1 MSELNNLEIIEKQ
14 NDVTYEIPQVN
25 FPAYEEYKEKAYAVA
40 EYIYNM
46 EATEE
51 NINETKKTLAK
62 ARKLTDR
69 LNQARVNMKK
79 EILKN
84 YNVFEGQV
92 KEIIGI
98 IDDADKEVRAKVKD
112 MEEAERQRK
121 KEAIH
126 ELWLKRIP
134 AYDYDLL
141 NAVLPNAFDR
151 WLTPK
156 HLNKTT
162 SMKLIETEMTAWL
175 QKTLT
180 EIETLRNMGD
190 DYLEAYSYT
199 GDMAAAIKQV
209 QQREDFLDTMHGL
222 KDEDVEEPSQTFVVY
237 GWDNISK
244 AEDLLRRN
252 EIKFITY

>member
-1 MSELNNLEIIEKQ
+1 MNKFNLEIIERQ
-14 NDVTYEIPQVN
+14 DDVTYEAAKVE

-40 EYIYNM
+40 EYVYQM
-46 EATEE
+46 DVTEE
-51 NINETKKTLAK
+51 NIKETKATLAK
-62 ARKLTDR
+62 ARKLTDKLTR
-69 LNQARVNMKK
+69 ARIDMKK

-84 YNVFEGQV
+84 YTTFEAQV
-92 KEIIGI
+92 KEIVGI
-98 IDDADKEVRAKVKD
+98 IDDADREIRAKVKD

-121 KEAIH
+121 KTAIH

-141 NAVLPNAFDR
+141 NAVMPDAFDR

-156 HLNKTT
+156 HLNKST
-162 SMKLIETEMTAWL
+162 SMKSIETEMTAWL

-180 EIETLRNMGD
+180 EIETLRDMGD

-222 KDEDVEEPSQTFVVY
+222 KDEDVEEMSQTFVVY
-237 GWDNISK
+237 GDDNISK

-252 EIKFITY
+252 NIKFITY

>member
-1 MSELNNLEIIEKQ
+1 
-14 NDVTYEIPQVN
+14 
-25 FPAYEEYKEKAYAVA
+25 
-40 EYIYNM
+40 M

-51 NINETKKTLAK
+51 NIKETKKTLAK

-69 LNQARVNMKK
+69 LNQARVTMKK

-84 YNVFEGQV
+84 YTVFEGQV

-112 MEEAERQRK
+112 MEEAEREK
-121 KEAIH
+121 KKQALFD
-126 ELWLKRIP
+126 LWLKRVP
-134 AYDYDLL
+134 SYDYDILV
-141 NAVLPNAFDR
+141 AVLPDAFDR
-151 WLTPK
+151 WLSPK

-162 SMKLIETEMTAWL
+162 SMKSIEADMTEWIK
-175 QKTLT
+175 KTLSD
-180 EIETLRNMGD
+180 IYTLKDMGD

-199 GDMAAAIKQV
+199 GDVAKAITQV
-209 QQREDFLDTMHGL
+209 RQREDFLDTIHGL
-222 KDEDVEEPSQTFVVY
+222 KEEDIEEPSQTFIVY